1 MVDPRDEGRRRPV
14 RRPVTRRNFMQ
25 LAGIGAA
32 GTSFLAACARQSPG
46 SSGGATPTQTLQI
59 ASPDHP
65 VTWPIAADNA
75 PIASGLK
82 PEQGATLNVYNYTD
96 YLDPAAM
103 KSFQARYK
111 ASGVKVKLTTFN
123 DIPEALAKIRSGD
136 VPFDVFIGSSY
147 DTIGKMV
154 LAGLVRPLNHSYIPN
169 IKNVWPEFTNPFYD
183 GGWRY
188 TIPYTIY
195 TTGIAWR
202 TDMVKEDIAKLPN
215 PWDVFWDPQFQGK
228 ISVLDDYRETPSM
241 VLLREGN
248 PDVNTGDD
256 AALAKVQADL
266 LAMTKATKPKITIN
280 HYSELPEGKY
290 AVSHSWSGDAV
301 NMPYYLPKGVDPGI
315 LRYWFPAD
323 GKGLVNNDL
332 VLVLRNGKNPVLS
345 HLFLNHLLDTDVSLG
360 NFGATG
366 YQPPQVSL
374 TPSELVDQEYVPSN
388 LSSAVVLPK
397 LFTTGYRS
405 LELSP
410 AVDAKW
416 AAVWQR
422 FKAGA

>member
-25 LAGIGAA
+25 VAGLGAV
-32 GTSFLAACARQSPG
+32 GVPFLAACARQSAG
-46 SSGGATPTQTLQI
+46 SAGASATRTLQV
-59 ASPDHP
+59 ASPENP
-65 VTWPIAADNA
+65 VKWPISTSNS

-82 PEQGATLNVYNYTD
+82 PEQNATLQVYNYTD
-96 YLDPAAM
+96 YLDPAAI
-103 KSFQARYK
+103 KSFQTKYK

-123 DIPEALAKIRSGD
+123 DEQEMFAKIRAGA
-136 VPFDVFIGSSY
+136 VPFDIAFPSY
-147 DTIGKMV
+147 DFLGKLV
-154 LAGLVRPLNHSYIPN
+154 VAGLVRPLQHDYITN

-183 GGWRY
+183 QEWRF
-188 TIPYTIY
+188 TVPYTVY

-202 TDMVKEDIAKLPN
+202 TDMVKEDISKLAN

-241 VLLREGN
+241 VLLRQGN

-280 HYSELPEGKY
+280 HYSELPGGKY

-332 VLVLRNGKNPVLS
+332 MVVLRGGKNPVLS
-345 HLFLNHLLDTDVSLG
+345 HLFLNHMLDTDVALG

-374 TPSELVDQEYVPSN
+374 TPSELVAQEYVPQN
-388 LSSAVVLPK
+388 LASAVVLPK
-397 LFTTGYRS
+397 FFTAGYRT

-416 AAVWQR
+416 AALWQR